1 MNAETG
7 RYGRDV
13 KRPAIEVRGLQREGG
28 RETSVNGPIGRVI
41 SIVTALAA
49 ASASTARMGSCTP
62 ATRAAQST
70 RYELPPDSVRC
81 SAIRTRKSGGTGYR
95 AEEAISS
102 EPSK

>member
-49 ASASTARMGSCTP
+49 AS
-62 ATRAAQST
+62 
-70 RYELPPDSVRC
+70 VR
-81 SAIRTRKSGGTGYR
+81 IPT
-95 AEEAISS
+95 
-102 EPSK
+102 